1 MTKTHRKTNAF
12 WKLANSVVNV
22 GFVFLLS
29 LPLLFALG
37 FDSVVYKIV
46 VVLLFLSYELIVA
59 FTPKK
64 LDFGDLI
71 TGSRWI
77 KEYPLRN
84 HVTFAFLY
92 SLSFSTVFVW
102 VLFPFD
108 LLLFN
113 LVFLQLPFVLKTRHT
128 LHGYLSG
135 KMAGTRDF
143 RSVKSVR
150 S

>member
-1 MTKTHRKTNAF
+1 MTKVPRKTNAF

-22 GFVFLLS
+22 SFIFIIS
-29 LPLLFALG
+29 LPFFFVLG
-37 FDSVVYKIV
+37 FDSIAYKII
-46 VVLLFLSYELIVA
+46 VVLLFLIYELVVA
-59 FTPKK
+59 FSPRKI
-64 LDFGDLI
+64 DFGNLL

-92 SLSFSTVFVW
+92 SLSFSTAFVW

-113 LVFLQLPFVLKTRHT
+113 LLFLQLPFVIRTGHT

-135 KMAGTRDF
+135 RMAGTREIKKL
-143 RSVKSVR
+143 R
-150 S
+150 